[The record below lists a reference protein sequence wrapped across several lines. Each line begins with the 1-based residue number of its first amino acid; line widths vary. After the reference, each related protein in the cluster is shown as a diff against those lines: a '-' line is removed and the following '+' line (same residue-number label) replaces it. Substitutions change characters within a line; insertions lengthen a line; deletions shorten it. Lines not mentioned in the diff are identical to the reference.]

1 MNFFLPSQK
10 LQEKI
15 RRGSRVT
22 KRYDRAQ
29 TSYHRVLASP
39 QVPSALKQRLREQYE
54 SLNPA
59 QLYRNLCRLQEQLLR
74 LNAQK
79 QSARAVDGAGPDG
92 KACGFPTGPWKPP
105 AAVPTPPTT
114 PAIVHSPEGKI

>member
-1 MNFFLPSQK
+1 VNFFLPSQK

-79 QSARAVDGAGPDG
+79 QSARAVDGAGPAG
-92 KACGFPTGPWKPP
+92 KAKRFPTGSWKTP
-105 AAVPTPPTT
+105 AEFPTPPTAPTT
-114 PAIVHSPEGKI
+114 P